1 MTIPTFLS
9 EFDPADLP
17 FIAKESIPL
26 KNVPLD
32 TAVEALPA
40 EKRIEEAYAL
50 VLDAVYGYYFAKE
63 LDAKLGQL
71 ILSKS
76 GPLSS
81 GLSMIRDAVVKNA
94 VIGIAKT
101 IDETTGR
108 TRSLPHSLGALKRS
122 LEDSS
127 SGSNDDDVEATIQ
140 LIEHIVSSTN
150 PDKVKSLLYVRHI
163 RNKWAGHSSW
173 DLSVDT
179 WPTGDG
185 LLNFPLLEDGLVR
198 MVNAFEEF
206 GMLLRMSPYLQT
218 LEDTARRVSDNPDGT
233 GTFRVVVSWK
243 AAVPMARAMRDAG
256 QNSAR
261 QILNQLQ

>member
-1 MTIPTFLS
+1 MKIPIFLS

-17 FIAKESIPL
+17 AIAKESKPL
-26 KNVPLD
+26 ENAPLD
-32 TAVEALPA
+32 AAVQALPA

-50 VLDAVYGYYFAKE
+50 ILDAVYSYYFAKE
-63 LDAKLGQL
+63 LYAKLDRL

-81 GLSMIRDAVVKNA
+81 GLRMMRDAVVKSA

-122 LEDSS
+122 LEDSPA
-127 SGSNDDDVEATIQ
+127 GSNEADAAATIQ

-185 LLNFPLLEDGLVR
+185 KLNFPLLEDGLVR

-206 GMLLRMSPYLQT
+206 GMLLSMSPYLQT
-218 LEDTARRVSDNPDGT
+218 LEEAATRDSDNLDGT
-233 GTFRVVVSWK
+233 ETFRVAISWK
-243 AAVPMARAMRDAG
+243 AAVPMAHTMRDAG

-261 QILNQLQ
+261 QILSQLQ